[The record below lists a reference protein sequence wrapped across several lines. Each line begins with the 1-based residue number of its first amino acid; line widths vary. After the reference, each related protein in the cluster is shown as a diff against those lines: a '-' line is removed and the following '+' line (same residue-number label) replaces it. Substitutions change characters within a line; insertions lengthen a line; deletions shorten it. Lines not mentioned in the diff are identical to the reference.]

1 MFFNCEKVYGFFTIL
16 IGYYIIICNMV
27 KYINFFD
34 SAQVFIPITDL
45 IIMNQYTDWYVLPI
59 LYVYCMLW
67 ISKLLSFYLVFDE

>member
-16 IGYYIIICNMV
+16 IVYYIIICNMV

-45 IIMNQYTDWYVLPI
+45 IIMN
-59 LYVYCMLW
+59 
-67 ISKLLSFYLVFDE
+67 